1 MFNIVTRG
9 HDTADGTLIKVQH
22 TFNHPPL
29 LRREN
34 LTFMMVRQH
43 CRGFGIQFGIFFL
56 PAQQP
61 HYRFGGA
68 LAQSMVG

>member
-43 CRGFGIQFGIFFL
+43 CRGFGIQFGIFFCPL
-56 PAQQP
+56 SSRITA
-61 HYRFGGA
+61 FGGA